1 MPIMGGVAFTILV
14 CQQDRDTPVVSM
26 TRIHTE
32 AAGGSC
38 GLACFGKSPTRIW
51 RMALASLE
59 CPKFRNSHLRGDSME
74 FAFPWPMSQ
83 GEWLAWSSAVVTLLL
98 GLLLFLAP
106 GLGFRI
112 LRLQVKPEKAAAI
125 AEGRGRMSG
134 FYLGVG
140 LCCILLAQPL
150 LYMAL
155 GFSWLFTAFGR
166 LLSMMSD
173 GANTPFNW
181 VSIVVELV
189 LAALPLAFAFGFVP

>member
-1 MPIMGGVAFTILV
+1 M
-14 CQQDRDTPVVSM
+14 DY
-26 TRIHTE
+26 
-32 AAGGSC
+32 
-38 GLACFGKSPTRIW
+38 
-51 RMALASLE
+51 
-59 CPKFRNSHLRGDSME
+59 
-74 FAFPWPMSQ
+74 AFPWPSSQ
-83 GEWLAWSSAVVTLLL
+83 GEWLAWWSAAVTAAL
-98 GLLLFLAP
+98 GLLFFLAP
-106 GLGFRI
+106 DLAFLI
-112 LRLQVKPEKAAAI
+112 LRLQAKPERPAAI

-150 LYMAL
+150 IYMAL

-181 VSIVVELV
+181 VSIAVELV

>member
-1 MPIMGGVAFTILV
+1 M
-14 CQQDRDTPVVSM
+14 D
-26 TRIHTE
+26 
-32 AAGGSC
+32 
-38 GLACFGKSPTRIW
+38 
-51 RMALASLE
+51 
-59 CPKFRNSHLRGDSME
+59 
-74 FAFPWPMSQ
+74 FAFPWPASQ
-83 GEWLAWSSAVVTLLL
+83 GEWLAWSSAVVTLAL
-98 GLLLFLAP
+98 GLFLFLAP
-106 GLGFRI
+106 ALAFRV
-112 LRLQVKPEKAAAI
+112 LRLQPRPEKAAAI

-134 FYLGVG
+134 FYLGVS

-181 VSIVVELV
+181 VSIVVELA

>member
-1 MPIMGGVAFTILV
+1 
-14 CQQDRDTPVVSM
+14 
-26 TRIHTE
+26 
-32 AAGGSC
+32 
-38 GLACFGKSPTRIW
+38 
-51 RMALASLE
+51 
-59 CPKFRNSHLRGDSME
+59 ME

-106 GLGFRI
+106 GLAFRI

-134 FYLGVG
+134 FYLGVS

-181 VSIVVELV
+181 ASIVVELV